1 MDVLLSSHEAKIDG
15 ILMHPVVDG
24 PFLPNSSDKAFIELQ
39 PMGGGES
46 SKWKRGKDKKRKRR
60 MQEHSQSAQAGR
72 NGPEKRRK
80 ATPSE
85 KSTPTA
91 DKESNSRTG
100 KKTTDLFEKMKAR
113 LSGGR
118 FRWLNE
124 QLYTTTGVEAFAK
137 LTAEP
142 ELYQQYHEGFREQTR
157 GWPQQPIN
165 VVTRWLNNKKKNLVV
180 ADFGCGDAKLA
191 HSVRQKVHSLDLV
204 ATKPGVIACNMADT
218 PLASA
223 SIDVAVFCLALMGTD
238 YGKFLQEANRVLRT
252 PGYLWIAEVRS
263 RFGEGFEEKFLKN
276 LLAMGFSLKSKDVSN
291 KMFAVYILEKKDHV
305 PTSKRFDWPEFKP
318 CIYKRR

>member
-1 MDVLLSSHEAKIDG
+1 MDVLLAYHEAKRSSL
-15 ILMHPVVDG
+15 LMHPVVDC
-24 PFLPNSSDKAFIELQ
+24 AFIPHSSETTSVELQ
-39 PMGGGES
+39 SMGGGES
-46 SKWKRGKDKKRKRR
+46 SKWKTGKEKKRKRR
-60 MQEHSQSAQAGR
+60 MQEHSQSAQVGR
-72 NGPEKRRK
+72 NGPVKRRK

-85 KSTPTA
+85 KSRPSA
-91 DKESNSRTG
+91 DKESNARTG
-100 KKTTDLFEKMKAR
+100 KKATDMFEKMKAR

-142 ELYQQYHEGFREQTR
+142 ELYEQYHEGFREQTR
-157 GWPQQPIN
+157 GWPQQPIS

-191 HSVRQKVHSLDLV
+191 DSVKQKVHSLDLV

-263 RFGEGFEEKFLKN
+263 RFGESFEEEFLKN
-276 LLAMGFSLKSKDVSN
+276 LLAMGFSLKFKDVSN

-305 PTSKRFDWPEFKP
+305 PTPKRLNWPEFKP